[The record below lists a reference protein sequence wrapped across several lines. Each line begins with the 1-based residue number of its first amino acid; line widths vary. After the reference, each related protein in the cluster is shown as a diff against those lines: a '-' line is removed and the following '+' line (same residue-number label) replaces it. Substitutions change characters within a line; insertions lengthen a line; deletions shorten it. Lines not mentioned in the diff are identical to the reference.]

1 MMLRNHLPPLV
12 IHPTLWFSLTVSLL
26 TGTIMEFIIIF
37 SIVCIHEFGHFVA
50 ATFYKWKIRKV
61 MLWMFGGVMET
72 DEYANRPLHEE
83 AVITLAGP
91 VQHIGLFFL
100 LQWIEQFSLL
110 SDSMLNLAHQYNWT
124 ILVFNLLPI
133 FPLDGGKLLLT
144 ILSFQY
150 PFRKAHTITI
160 VTSIV
165 FTISL
170 IAFMLYQQNVAFSTL
185 LLFAFILWENRLE
198 WKQRFYVFIR
208 FLLNR
213 QQAVYANQKKRP
225 IVVPTQ
231 TKLIDL
237 FSQFHRGY
245 HHEIYIHNSLRVRNE
260 KQCLYTY
267 FTLKNYLA
275 TVEDVREN

>member
-1 MMLRNHLPPLV
+1 MMLRNQLPPLV

-37 SIVCIHEFGHFVA
+37 SIVCIHESGHFVA
-50 ATFYKWKIRKV
+50 AKFYKWKIRKV

-83 AVITLAGP
+83 MVITLAGP
-91 VQHIGLFFL
+91 FQHIGIFFL
-100 LQWIEQFSLL
+100 LQWIEQHALL
-110 SDSMLNLAHQYNWT
+110 SDSLLSLAYQYNWT
-124 ILVFNLLPI
+124 ICFFNLLPI
-133 FPLDGGKLLLT
+133 FPLDGGKILLT

-150 PFRKAHTITI
+150 PFRKAHSMTII
-160 VTSIV
+160 TSIMFCLFLV
-165 FTISL
+165 
-170 IAFMLYQQNVAFSTL
+170 AFMLYEQTVAFSTL

-213 QQAVYANQKKRP
+213 QQTKYAKQKKRP
-225 IVVPTQ
+225 IIVPTQ

-245 HHEIYIHNSLRVRNE
+245 HHEIYVQNSLRVRNE
-260 KQCLYTY
+260 EQCLYTY
-267 FTLKNYLA
+267 FILKKYLA